1 MKRPHLDK
9 DTLPLSE
16 FRANAASL
24 IEKVKTG
31 HRPLVITRHGKSSA
45 VLLDVSD
52 YEKMVETIETL
63 QEVNKARQE
72 LKEGKGVPHDEVM
85 SSLKKR
91 LKQLK

>member
-1 MKRPHLDK
+1 MKRLHLDK
-9 DTLPLSE
+9 DILPLSE

-31 HRPLVITRHGKSSA
+31 HRPLVITQHGKSSA

-63 QEVNKARQE
+63 QEVSQARQE
-72 LKEGKGVPHDEVM
+72 LVEGKGVPHDEGL